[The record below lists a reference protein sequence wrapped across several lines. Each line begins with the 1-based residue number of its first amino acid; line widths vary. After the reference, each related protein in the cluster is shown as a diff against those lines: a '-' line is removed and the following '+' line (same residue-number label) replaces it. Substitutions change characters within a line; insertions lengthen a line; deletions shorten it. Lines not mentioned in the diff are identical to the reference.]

1 MELALQRVD
10 MLDMLDMP
18 VESDPAL
25 AEVAGTHL
33 QLSQQR
39 CQLC

>member
-1 MELALQRVD
+1 LALQRVD
-10 MLDMLDMP
+10 MALQRVDMT

-25 AEVAGTHL
+25 ALGPGTHL